1 MSQLKMNLQYFAGEK
16 TEKATPKKK
25 QEARRKGQVAK
36 SAELPSSLI
45 FLFIF
50 ISFYILG
57 SYFGERLLMI
67 YHKILYQYISWEVT
81 SSNLQLIML
90 ELLTDIMWIMIPIF
104 LVTAIAAT
112 IGNLMQVGFLFTG
125 EPIKFKL
132 EHLDPIK
139 GFKRIFSKR
148 ALVELLKSIFKIII
162 VSYVTFSVVWNQ
174 KDVLFQFS
182 HMQLG
187 DILAAIGKLIFEIG
201 IRAAVLLIILSVLD
215 YLYQKY
221 EHEKNLRMSK
231 QDIKDEYKKTE
242 GDPLIKSKIKERQ
255 RQMAMSRM
263 MQAVPEADVVITNPT
278 HFAVAIKYKPEE
290 MEAPQVI
297 AKGQDHIALKIKE
310 LAKENNIVT
319 VENKWLARAIFA
331 QVEIGEAVPAEL
343 YQAVAEVLAYVY
355 KIKGLVRS

>member
-1 MSQLKMNLQYFAGEK
+1 MMKQLKMNLQYFSGEK

-25 QEARRKGQVAK
+25 QESRRKGQVAK
-36 SAELPSSLI
+36 SSELPSSLI

-57 SYFGERLLMI
+57 SYFGDRLLI
-67 YHKILYQYISWEVT
+67 IFHKILYQYISWEVT
-81 SSNLQLIML
+81 ESNLRLISL
-90 ELLTDIMWIMIPIF
+90 ELLTDVMWIIAPIF
-104 LVTAIAAT
+104 IVTIIAAT
-112 IGNLMQVGFLFTG
+112 LGNIIQVGFLFTG
-125 EPIKFKL
+125 EPLKFNL

-148 ALVELLKSIFKIII
+148 AIVELLKSLFKISI
-162 VSYVTFSVVWNQ
+162 VSYVSFSVVLDK

-187 DILAAIGKLIFEIG
+187 EILVTIGKLIFEIG
-201 IRAAVLLIILSVLD
+201 IKVAFLLIILSALD
-215 YLYQKY
+215 YWYQRY
-221 EHEKNLRMSK
+221 EYEKNLRMSK

-242 GDPLIKSKIKERQ
+242 GDPLIKGKIKERQ

-278 HFAVAIKYKPEE
+278 HFAVAIKYKPEL
-290 MEAPQVI
+290 MDAPQVI
-297 AKGQDHIALKIKE
+297 AKGQDHIAFKIKE
-310 LAKENNIVT
+310 IAKENDIVT

-331 QVEIGEAVPAEL
+331 QVEIGDSVPTEL

-355 KIKGLVRS
+355 KIKGLVK